1 MTQGAIHVTLSP
13 YDNFY
18 NIMSPNKQKVVSIP
32 SPCAS
37 MIAFCNLVTLTIHI
51 RPIESRNSQQELT
64 ADILG
69 DLERYT
75 SVREGNTLTN
85 PSPKITQLEWEHCLP
100 DTKASK
106 IGVLIETYAILLVYD
121 IREQSLPIIIRQAR
135 VDGLCKFQWI
145 PPVIDEAPEGAYVN
159 CKQLVL
165 FTDNYLHA
173 KLYSLDCTTI
183 LWTIETP
190 VPNSGIIVKPCL
202 KNRIWTLVGE
212 QILTTSLPPVVY
224 LFFNF
229 GSESKLFHTF
239 ELTDEESTTR
249 LCPPEL
255 NWSQSGN
262 WLLDF
267 STHECL
273 FGFCMDLYNSLGV
286 GTTAQNIHS
295 GVEIR
300 KGTPVATLNWLTDG
314 IHHVTRGATKSL
326 VTYGALNYLS
336 LWVKL
341 ANSEVVVIASL
352 LDKQIELLCYSVMK
366 LRLTKVAFLTTSIRY
381 VWQQHG
387 STFRKVI
394 TKGVQVEDLNAIKT
408 LDHCLSITCNN
419 TIFVYVV
426 SETETVQF
434 DHKSTLKFA
443 EPIDAVIHLKDSA
456 KNAMIVVAGQYV
468 IAYLVERD
476 SVQVLFE
483 SSIIHDALVYEQ
495 DNKCIIL
502 IKVANEGLKSDWYS
516 MNISYEELLRDEPTI
531 TSVKHR
537 PSSEF
542 ARDSRSRW
550 QRLHLP
556 SITNDD
562 ITDTFGL
569 KSHT

>member
-1 MTQGAIHVTLSP
+1 MSP
-13 YDNFY
+13 Y
-18 NIMSPNKQKVVSIP
+18 KQKVVSIP
-32 SPCAS
+32 SPCAT

-51 RPIESRNSQQELT
+51 RPIDSHKNVT
-64 ADILG
+64 IDISD
-69 DLERYT
+69 DLERHT
-75 SVREGNTLTN
+75 SVRERNTTTHS
-85 PSPKITQLEWEHCLP
+85 SPKITQIEWEHCLP

-106 IGVLIETYAILLVYD
+106 IGVLIDTYAILLVYD
-121 IREQSLPIIIRQAR
+121 IREQSPPIIIRQTR

-145 PPVIDEAPEGAYVN
+145 PPIVDEAPEGAYVN
-159 CKQLVL
+159 CKQLLL

-190 VPNSGIIVKPCL
+190 VPNSGIVVKPCL

-212 QILTTSLPPVVY
+212 QILASSQPPVVY
-224 LFFNF
+224 MFFNF
-229 GSESKLFHTF
+229 GSESRLFHAF

-255 NWSQSGN
+255 SWSQSGN

-267 STHECL
+267 STNECL
-273 FGFCMDLYNSLGV
+273 FGFCMDLYNSLGL
-286 GTTAQNIHS
+286 GTTSQDTGS
-295 GVEIR
+295 GLEIR
-300 KGTPVATLNWLTDG
+300 KGTPVASLNWLTDG
-314 IHHVTRGATKSL
+314 IHQVAEGKSL

-341 ANSEVVVIASL
+341 ADSEVVVIASL
-352 LDKQIELLCYSVMK
+352 LDKQVELLCYSVMK
-366 LRLTKVAFLTTSIRY
+366 LRLTKVAFLAASIRY

-387 STFRKVI
+387 STLRKVI
-394 TKGVQVEDLNAIKT
+394 TKGLQLEDLNAINS
-408 LDHCLSITCNN
+408 LNRCLSITCHD
-419 TIFVYVV
+419 TILVYAV

-434 DHKSTLKFA
+434 DHKSTLKFT
-443 EPIDAVIHLKDSA
+443 EPVDAVIHLKDSA
-456 KNAMIVVAGQYV
+456 KNAMIVVAGQYI

-476 SVQVLFE
+476 RVQVLFE
-483 SSIIHDALVYEQ
+483 TSLIHDALVYEQ
-495 DNKCIIL
+495 DNKCTIL
-502 IKVANEGLKSDWYS
+502 IKVANHGLKSDWYS
-516 MNISYEELLRDEPTI
+516 MDISYEELLRDQPTI

-537 PSSEF
+537 PSEI

-556 SITNDD
+556 SVTNDE

-569 KSHT
+569 KRT

>member
-1 MTQGAIHVTLSP
+1 M
-13 YDNFY
+13 
-18 NIMSPNKQKVVSIP
+18 MSSYKQKVVSVP

-51 RPIESRNSQQELT
+51 RPIEGHNSYKELT
-64 ADILG
+64 IDILD
-69 DLERYT
+69 DLEQHT
-75 SVREGNTLTN
+75 SVREGNTTSHS
-85 PSPKITQLEWEHCLP
+85 SPKITQVEWEFCLP

-106 IGVLIETYAILLVYD
+106 IGVLIETYAMLLVYD
-121 IREQSLPIIIRQAR
+121 IREQSPPLIIRQTR

-145 PPVIDEAPEGAYVN
+145 PPIIDEAPEGAYIN
-159 CKQLVL
+159 CKQLLL

-212 QILTTSLPPVVY
+212 QILTTSHPPVVY

-229 GSESKLFHTF
+229 GSESSLFHTF

-249 LCPPEL
+249 LCAPEL
-255 NWSQSGN
+255 SWSQSGN

-267 STHECL
+267 STNECL
-273 FGFCMDLYNSLGV
+273 FGFCMDLYNSLGL
-286 GTTAQNIHS
+286 GTTSQSIGS
-295 GVEIR
+295 GLEIR

-314 IHHVTRGATKSL
+314 IHQGSAGATKSL
-326 VTYGALNYLS
+326 VTYGALKYLS
-336 LWVKL
+336 LWVQL

-352 LDKQIELLCYSVMK
+352 LDGQVELLCYSVLK
-366 LRLTKVAFLTTSIRY
+366 LRLTKVAFLNANIRY

-387 STFRKVI
+387 STVRKVI
-394 TKGVQVEDLNAIKT
+394 TKGVQLEDLNAINS
-408 LDHCLSITCNN
+408 LNHCLSITCHD
-419 TIFVYVV
+419 TILVYVL

-434 DHKSTLKFA
+434 DHKSTLKFT

-456 KNAMIVVAGQYV
+456 QNAMIVVAGQYI

-483 SSIIHDALVYEQ
+483 SSIIHDTLVYEQ
-495 DNKCIIL
+495 DNKCTIL

-516 MNISYEELLRDEPTI
+516 MNVAYEELLRDEPTI

-537 PSSEF
+537 PPTQ
-542 ARDSRSRW
+542 DSRSRW

-569 KSHT
+569 KSRS